1 MHQNIKMDITTL
13 LGLIAIGL
21 IAGILS
27 GLIGIGGG
35 VVIVPALVMFMGFS
49 QQAAQGTSLGLML
62 LPIGI
67 LAVIN
72 YYNKGYIDVKVVG
85 VMVIAF
91 VIGGYIGSK
100 WALAL
105 PQETFKK
112 IFAVILFYTGIRMMG
127 WDQSLVQLF
136 KKAF

>member
-1 MHQNIKMDITTL
+1 MQQKKKMDITTL
-13 LGLIAIGL
+13 IGLLAIGL
-21 IAGILS
+21 LAGTLS

-35 VVIVPALVMFMGFS
+35 VIIVPALVLFMGFS

-62 LPIGI
+62 LPVGI
-67 LAVIN
+67 LAVMN
-72 YYNKGYIDVKVVG
+72 YYQKGYIDVKVVA
-85 VMVIAF
+85 VMLVAF

-100 WALAL
+100 WAMNL
-105 PQETFKK
+105 PQETLKK

-127 WDQSLVQLF
+127 WDQSVIQML

>member
-1 MHQNIKMDITTL
+1 MDITTL

-21 IAGILS
+21 IAGTLS

-67 LAVIN
+67 LAVMN

-105 PQETFKK
+105 PQETLKK

>member
-1 MHQNIKMDITTL
+1 MDITTL

-21 IAGILS
+21 IAGTLS

-62 LPIGI
+62 LPVGI
-67 LAVIN
+67 LAVMN
-72 YYNKGYIDVKVVG
+72 YYQKGHIDLKVVG

-100 WALAL
+100 WALVL
-105 PQETFKK
+105 PQETLKK

>member
-1 MHQNIKMDITTL
+1 MDITTL

-21 IAGILS
+21 IAGTLS

-85 VMVIAF
+85 VMVVAF

-105 PQETFKK
+105 PQETLKK
-112 IFAVILFYTGIRMMG
+112 IFAVILFYTGIRMLG

>member
-1 MHQNIKMDITTL
+1 MHQNKKMDITTL

-21 IAGILS
+21 IAGTLS

-85 VMVIAF
+85 VMVVAF

-105 PQETFKK
+105 PQETLKK
-112 IFAVILFYTGIRMMG
+112 IFAVLLFYTGIRMMG

>member
-1 MHQNIKMDITTL
+1 MDITTL

-21 IAGILS
+21 IAGTLS
-27 GLIGIGGG
+27 GLFGVGGG
-35 VVIVPALVMFMGFS
+35 VIIVPALVFFMGFN

-62 LPIGI
+62 LPVGI
-67 LAVIN
+67 LAVMN
-72 YYNKGYIDVKVVG
+72 YYQKGHIDVKVVS

-105 PQETFKK
+105 PQETLKK
-112 IFAVILFYTGIRMMG
+112 IFAVILFYTGIRMLG

>member
-105 PQETFKK
+105 PQETLKK